1 MFAVMQSLT
10 NRQTFYAE
18 DLPILVLCCSVFSE
32 VFAADIQRGVEHAG
46 LSEQR
51 TQ

>member
-1 MFAVMQSLT
+1 MFAVMPYLT

-18 DLPILVLCCSVFSE
+18 ELPILVLCCSVFSE
-32 VFAADIQRGVEHAG
+32 VFAAHLQRGVEHAG
-46 LSEQR
+46 FSEQR